1 LRSHP
6 QSRHHFRGLEGLG
19 VLAHTVLLT
28 EAMQPSMKQVP
39 ARKSS
44 ANVERESAG
53 RATSASPLA
62 RSAGSSPRRN
72 AAAALAALVVAA
84 CSSGSGHDGSGSVTG
99 SSGDASSLG
108 AHAAGYLPASGITQ
122 PTLFSRAMPAPKE
135 PPNPILSAMPKLAR
149 NGVDGDRPPRRAPG
163 LGAATA
169 TSKTP

>member
-6 QSRHHFRGLEGLG
+6 QSRHHFRGLEVLG
-19 VLAHTVLLT
+19 VLACTVLLT
-28 EAMQPSMKQVP
+28 EAMQPSVKQVP
-39 ARKSS
+39 ARRSS
-44 ANVERESAG
+44 ANVERESAR
-53 RATSASPLA
+53 RATSASPLP

-72 AAAALAALVVAA
+72 AAALAALVVAA